1 MSDVKQLKIEE
12 FDLVSFV
19 MQIQSAILQ
28 GYEVTDKSE
37 EAPMC
42 IGHCYHVI
50 MREKEKTVTQEVED
64 ILTTEHTTIG
74 KLVLEASLDTTK
86 LQEQL
91 KAGGEI
97 EQMLADNLV
106 VDETTTANDFLMV
119 SDDIEEELSSGIV
132 DEKLHETFID
142 IEKDADK
149 WDNKELGADEA
160 YVETIEPPKEPTL
173 DESLPKEEQAMLQ
186 TKQPTK
192 RGRK

>member
-50 MREKEKTVTQEVED
+50 MRETAKPNITV
-64 ILTTEHTTIG
+64 G
-74 KLVLEASLDTTK
+74 KLVMEASIDTTT

-91 KAGGEI
+91 KAGGDV
-97 EQMLADNLV
+97 EQMLADSLV
-106 VDETTTANDFLMV
+106 VAEMTAIDDFLLV
-119 SDDIEEELSSGIV
+119 SDDIKEALSSGIV
-132 DEKLHETFID
+132 EDVK
-142 IEKDADK
+142 IEDLQA
-149 WDNKELGADEA
+149 
-160 YVETIEPPKEPTL
+160 VETPVK
-173 DESLPKEEQAMLQ
+173 Q
-186 TKQPTK
+186 TTK

>member
-1 MSDVKQLKIEE
+1 MSELKQLKVEE
-12 FDLVSFV
+12 FDLVSFI

-50 MREKEKTVTQEVED
+50 MREAIKPNVVV
-64 ILTTEHTTIG
+64 G
-74 KLVLEASLDTTK
+74 KAVFEASIDTTK

-97 EQMLADNLV
+97 EQVLADSL
-106 VDETTTANDFLMV
+106 
-119 SDDIEEELSSGIV
+119 IV
-132 DEKLHETFID
+132 EEKLHETFID
-142 IEKDADK
+142 LEKDADK

-160 YVETIEPPKEPTL
+160 YIETIEPPKEPTI
-173 DESLPKEEQAMLQ
+173 DESLPKDEQVIEQVTQ
-186 TKQPTK
+186 TPIKATQKPT
-192 RGRK
+192 RGKK

>member
-50 MREKEKTVTQEVED
+50 MREAVKPVKVVE
-64 ILTTEHTTIG
+64 T
-74 KLVLEASLDTTK
+74 LVVEASIDTVK

-91 KAGGEI
+91 KEGGEI
-97 EQMLADNLV
+97 EQMLADSLV
-106 VDETTTANDFLMV
+106 IDEMTAIDDFLLV
-119 SDDIEEELSSGIV
+119 SDDIKEALSSGIV
-132 DEKLHETFID
+132 EDVK
-142 IEKDADK
+142 IEDLQA
-149 WDNKELGADEA
+149 
-160 YVETIEPPKEPTL
+160 VETPVK
-173 DESLPKEEQAMLQ
+173 Q
-186 TKQPTK
+186 TTK
-192 RGRK
+192 RGKKA

>member
-1 MSDVKQLKIEE
+1 MEDIKQLKIEE

-19 MQIQSAILQ
+19 MQIQSAILE
-28 GYEVTDKSE
+28 GYEVTDSSE

-42 IGHCYHVI
+42 IGHCYHAI
-50 MREKEKTVTQEVED
+50 MREAAKPNIV
-64 ILTTEHTTIG
+64 IG
-74 KLVLEASLDTTK
+74 KAVFEASLDTTK

-97 EQMLADNLV
+97 EQVLADSLV
-106 VDETTTANDFLMV
+106 VGEVKDFTDEHVAAYENAKR
-119 SDDIEEELSSGIV
+119 EELHGKSMTIIPITE
-132 DEKLHETFID
+132 D
-142 IEKDADK
+142 
-149 WDNKELGADEA
+149 

-173 DESLPKEEQAMLQ
+173 DESLPKEEQAVQ

>member
-1 MSDVKQLKIEE
+1 MSELKQLKVEE
-12 FDLVSFV
+12 FDLVSFI

-50 MREKEKTVTQEVED
+50 MREAIKPNVVV
-64 ILTTEHTTIG
+64 G
-74 KLVLEASLDTTK
+74 KAVFEASIDTTK

-91 KAGGEI
+91 KVGGEI
-97 EQMLADNLV
+97 EQMLADSLV
-106 VDETTTANDFLMV
+106 
-119 SDDIEEELSSGIV
+119 V

-142 IEKDADK
+142 PEKDADK

-173 DESLPKEEQAMLQ
+173 DESLPKDEQTVLQ